1 MLREWKEDVGEVKKM
16 MYEQTGSKI
25 ERKPKEQ
32 PKRNPRAENDNN

>member
-1 MLREWKEDVGEVKKM
+1 MLQELTEDEKKVKKM
-16 MYEQTGSKI
+16 MYEQNGSKI